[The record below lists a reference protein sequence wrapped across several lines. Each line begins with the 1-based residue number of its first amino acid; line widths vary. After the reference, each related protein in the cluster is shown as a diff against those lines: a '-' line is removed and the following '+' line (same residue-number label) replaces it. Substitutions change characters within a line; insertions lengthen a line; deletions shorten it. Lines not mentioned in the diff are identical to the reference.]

1 MDPRSID
8 PKKKKKLESPHLFSI
23 FKTSDKDEVL
33 TQIRI
38 VPLKS

>member
-8 PKKKKKLESPHLFSI
+8 PKKKKLELPHLFSI
-23 FKTSDKDEVL
+23 FKTIDKDEVL
-33 TQIRI
+33 TQIKI